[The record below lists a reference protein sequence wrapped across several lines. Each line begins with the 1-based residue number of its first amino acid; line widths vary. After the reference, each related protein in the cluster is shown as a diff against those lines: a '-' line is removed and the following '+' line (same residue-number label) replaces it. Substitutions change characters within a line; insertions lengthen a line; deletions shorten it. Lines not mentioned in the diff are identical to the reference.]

1 MKVLLI
7 GNLPMDGQTSM
18 LLFQAVIERE
28 LARLGCDVRLVTA
41 EPLALRLPYPQR
53 LRKWV
58 GYIDKFVFFPL
69 TLWRHVRWADVVHV
83 TDHSN
88 AMYVPRVVG
97 KPNIVTCHDVI
108 AIQAALGMVEGWQ
121 VGRSGRLF
129 QRLISQGL
137 QRADL
142 VTCVSH
148 LTRRHLLALNLV
160 DEKKASVVLN
170 GLNADFAVVAAEQAA
185 PLIGRFGLT
194 MQDRYFMHIGW
205 DLARKNRIAVLKAF
219 IELQQRAAAEGRP
232 PVADK
237 LLFVGPDLSPE
248 MAELARAGGVS
259 EQVRVIRDVSHDE
272 LRALYASA
280 VALLFPSLQEGF
292 GWPIIEAQACG
303 CPVFTSDLA
312 PMNEIGGDGA
322 VYVDPLDAS
331 AFATAIEQAAPRL
344 GEMRALG
351 LANAALYSSERMAM
365 GYIETYRR
373 VIEARQRA

>member
-137 QRADL
+137 QRAGL
-142 VTCVSH
+142 MT
-148 LTRRHLLALNLV
+148 LILLGSGA
-160 DEKKASVVLN
+160 
-170 GLNADFAVVAAEQAA
+170 
-185 PLIGRFGLT
+185 I
-194 MQDRYFMHIGW
+194 YF
-205 DLARKNRIAVLKAF
+205 
-219 IELQQRAAAEGRP
+219 
-232 PVADK
+232 
-237 LLFVGPDLSPE
+237 
-248 MAELARAGGVS
+248 
-259 EQVRVIRDVSHDE
+259 
-272 LRALYASA
+272 
-280 VALLFPSLQEGF
+280 VAL
-292 GWPIIEAQACG
+292 W
-303 CPVFTSDLA
+303 
-312 PMNEIGGDGA
+312 
-322 VYVDPLDAS
+322 
-331 AFATAIEQAAPRL
+331 AA
-344 GEMRALG
+344 G
-351 LANAALYSSERMAM
+351 LKL
-365 GYIETYRR
+365 
-373 VIEARQRA
+373 RQFVTR